1 MHFWN
6 TSTGARV
13 NSIDTGSQVTSLIW
27 SREYKEIL
35 STHGFP
41 GNQVSLWSY
50 PSLAKICDL
59 EGHDMRILGS
69 AISPDGQTVLTGA
82 ADEDLKFW
90 NAWEFKKGGKREAA
104 VRRGAGGADELVE
117 GMKKVYI
124 R

>member
-41 GNQVSLWSY
+41 GNQLNLWSY
-50 PSLAKICDL
+50 PSLAKISDL
-59 EGHDMRILGS
+59 EGHDMRVLYS
-69 AISPDGQTVLTGA
+69 AFSPDGQTVVTG
-82 ADEDLKFW
+82 
-90 NAWEFKKGGKREAA
+90 
-104 VRRGAGGADELVE
+104 
-117 GMKKVYI
+117 M
-124 R
+124 